1 MKLSDALQGGP
12 AKPLKG
18 HTPLPGNAPRTLRAG
33 QAAANL
39 ARARKR
45 DAAAGLAPSTA
56 AGAVRTNV
64 AGGASLGLG
73 REATTKRE
81 RERER
86 NGGREPKR
94 MRGLGG
100 AVGSVRGGELR
111 LSRDEIERG
120 NAIGGSGGSSRNAGT
135 GKSKKGGKK
144 GSKR

>member
-1 MKLSDALQGGP
+1 M
-12 AKPLKG
+12 
-18 HTPLPGNAPRTLRAG
+18 
-33 QAAANL
+33 
-39 ARARKR
+39 
-45 DAAAGLAPSTA
+45 APSTA

-94 MRGLGG
+94 QRGLGG
-100 AVGSVRGGELR
+100 AVGTVRGGELR

-120 NAIGGSGGSSRNAGT
+120 NNGSGGGSGGGQRSGGG
-135 GKSKKGGKK
+135 GKGKKPGKK